1 MKREGGTDGRT
12 ISRGVPP
19 KHVLVK
25 GHIPFLVLCDGH
37 EEDEDEEDETDEGVV
52 GKEVKQ
58 EKGHIRKKRYIEISV
73 DRNSFPNHILPSFAS
88 ENTFETNMGGEAQ
101 EIREKF
107 SPGEAGE
114 AVGAGE
120 TGEAGEAG
128 GVMRSRN
135 VAEEENVGS
144 LEGENEILPYP
155 RFVSNKILP
164 HLSF

>member
-1 MKREGGTDGRT
+1 MTREGNTDGRT

-19 KHVLVK
+19 KHVLAK

-52 GKEVKQ
+52 GKEMKP
-58 EKGHIRKKRYIEISV
+58 EKGHIRKKRYVEISV

-88 ENTFETNMGGEAQ
+88 ENMGGEGQ
-101 EIREKF
+101 EIGEKF

-120 TGEAGEAG
+120 AGEAG
-128 GVMRSRN
+128 GVMSSRN
-135 VAEEENVGS
+135 VVEEENVGS